1 MFKQLIRNL
10 AKTMQYIN
18 HMAQDYFTIL
28 KFHAVFHFCLQI
40 DKANIKER
48 YVHYVNYK
56 HNRHLFN
63 ISGIHKFH

>member
-1 MFKQLIRNL
+1 
-10 AKTMQYIN
+10 
-18 HMAQDYFTIL
+18 MAQDNFTIL